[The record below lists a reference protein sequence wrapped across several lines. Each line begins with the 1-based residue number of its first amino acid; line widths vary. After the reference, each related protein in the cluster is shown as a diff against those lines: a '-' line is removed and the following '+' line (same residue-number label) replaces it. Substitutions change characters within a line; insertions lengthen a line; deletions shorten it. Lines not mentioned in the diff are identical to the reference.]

1 MSDKWDRPTAGSTY
15 GAITIDKAI
24 ASTHD
29 VYNPEYYQSSEK
41 LNSGL
46 THEKAK
52 EESEKVETHTLAD
65 YLQNSLIRDFVS
77 FREYS
82 ERKTG
87 FSNLDKDIFIFPGL
101 WLIGAVPATGKT
113 TFCTQLADNLA
124 AKGELILFFSFE
136 SSEFELATK
145 GLSRLMFKRA
155 VESRL
160 NEKFLTAVE
169 IRRGKSDRYS
179 DKEVAELVERAKAE
193 YLKIASNEIIIQCD
207 FETGM
212 DKVLSTVEKYA
223 DRNPVVFIDYLQA
236 ISKTD
241 KKQPTREVIDDAV
254 KALKSMARNFNIPF
268 FLISSFNR
276 ENYLSTVDMTSFKE
290 SGGIEYTA
298 DVVAGLQL
306 RAMNASIFTAD
317 KNVQAKRKFIRQ
329 EQMRMPRELELV
341 VLKSRFNSPGAKY
354 YFDYYAPYDY
364 FRACVKSDIEAQ
376 SEVETRAVL
385 FKTEIEAEKETKKTK
400 RI

>member
-1 MSDKWDRPTAGSTY
+1 M
-15 GAITIDKAI
+15 
-24 ASTHD
+24 
-29 VYNPEYYQSSEK
+29 
-41 LNSGL
+41 
-46 THEKAK
+46 
-52 EESEKVETHTLAD
+52 AD
-65 YLQNSLIRDFVS
+65 YLQNSLFCDCNS
-77 FREYS
+77 FRKYS

-87 FSNLDKDIFIFPGL
+87 FSNLDKDIFLFPGL

-124 AKGELILFFSFE
+124 AKGELVLFFSFE

-155 VESRL
+155 IEFQRD
-160 NEKFLTAVE
+160 EKFLTAVE
-169 IRRGKSDRYS
+169 IRRGKSDGHS

-193 YLKIASNEIIIQCD
+193 YSQIATNEIIIQCD

-212 DKVLSTVEKYA
+212 NKVLNTVEKYA

-241 KKQPTREVIDDAV
+241 KKQPTREVIDDTV
-254 KALKSMARNFNIPF
+254 KALKSMARNFNIPV

-306 RAMNASIFTAD
+306 RAMNASIFSTD

-329 EQMRMPRELELV
+329 EQMKTPRELELV
-341 VLKSRFNSPGAKY
+341 MLKDRFNSPGKKY
-354 YFDYYAPYDY
+354 YFDYYAPYEY
-364 FRACVKSDIEAQ
+364 FRVCVKSDIEAQ
-376 SEVETRAVL
+376 SEVDARAL
-385 FKTEIEAEKETKKTK
+385 IFKTEIEAEKEATKKVK
-400 RI
+400 RY